1 MAETTPKPW
10 GETKFVGKPIAR
22 VDGYQRVSG
31 TAEYPSDVVLPDM
44 LYAAILR
51 CPHGH
56 ARVKKVDLA
65 NSREMPGVCAV
76 LSDADR
82 EAQIPW
88 YASPGGGG
96 SAGAS
101 RLFDPHCRFE
111 GEEVAAVAAETPQQA
126 WDAVRAI
133 RVEYEVLPSVV
144 DMEDALKPGAPAVQE
159 GGNRSGSP
167 REIKRGDVAKGFAE
181 ADVVLEETYRTSCEL
196 HTPAEPHGSVARWDG
211 NRLTVWD
218 SNQGPFAIQSALAA
232 ALNMPLSWVRVIS
245 PYMGGGFGSKLSLGK
260 YTVIA
265 ALLARETARPVKLFL
280 TREETF
286 RAVGN
291 RPAHIMKL
299 KAGVK
304 KDGTLTALQLTG
316 LGEVGAYPAGTS
328 VGYQIGALYRCAN
341 VLISESQAFIN
352 AGPNRPFRAPGFPQ
366 CSWALEQ
373 MMDALAEK
381 IGMDPVD
388 LRIKNYI
395 DAGQMEQN
403 RPYTSTGLRECLTQ
417 GAHAFGWKEA
427 RDRPKGNGP
436 WVRGVGV
443 AAGMWGS
450 QSGPPSTVQVSLYPD
465 GSASLNMGA
474 ADLGTGTK
482 TVMALVVAEELGV
495 PPDRIRIE
503 NADTGTTDFTRPSGG
518 SKTVFA
524 DSPAVRSAA
533 LQVKARVLEM
543 AAAQLKLPVTDLA
556 FEDGAV
562 VVQGGAKTLALREL
576 TQFRS
581 QQVVVGIGQRGP
593 DPTDKIVRP
602 FVAQFA
608 EVEVNTRTGETR
620 VLRMLAAHDSGRV
633 MDLLTYSNQVIGG
646 VTMGIGFALTER
658 RVMDAATGK
667 VANANWHD
675 YKIPTAKDVPVE
687 KTVLPIDLHDLECN
701 TTGTKG
707 IGEPATIPTAAAIA
721 NAFYD
726 ATGLRVTSAPITA
739 AKVLT
744 LLEERRK
751 RG

>member
-1 MAETTPKPW
+1 MVDTTSKTW
-10 GETKFVGKPIAR
+10 GETKFFGKPTPR
-22 VDGYQRVSG
+22 VDGYERTSG
-31 TAEYPSDVVLPDM
+31 TAVYPMDVILPDM

-56 ARVKKVDLA
+56 AQVTRVDASKA
-65 NSREMPGVCAV
+65 REMPGVRAV
-76 LSDADR
+76 LTDADQ

-88 YASPGGGG
+88 YSPPRPGGR
-96 SAGAS
+96 AS

-133 RVEYEVLPSVV
+133 AVEFQTLPAVV
-144 DMEDALKPGAPAVQE
+144 DMEEALKAGAPEVQD
-159 GGNRSGSP
+159 GGNRAGSGES
-167 REIKRGDVAKGFAE
+167 KRGDVAKGFAE

-196 HTPAEPHGSVARWDG
+196 HTAMEAHGSVARWDG

-218 SNQGPFAIQSALAA
+218 TNQGPFPIQAALAGS
-232 ALNMPLSWVRVIS
+232 LKLPLSKVRVIS
-245 PYMGGGFGSKLSLGK
+245 NYMGGGFGGKLALGK

-265 ALLARETARPVKLFL
+265 ALLARKTARPVKLFL

-286 RAVGN
+286 LAVGN

-328 VGYQIGALYRCAN
+328 VAYQIADLYKCPN

-352 AGPNRPFRAPGFPQ
+352 AGPNRAFRAPGFPQ

-388 LRIKNYI
+388 LRIKNYTPVC
-395 DAGQMEQN
+395 QTQQN
-403 RPYTSTGLRECLTQ
+403 KPYTSAGLRECLTE
-417 GAHAFGWKEA
+417 GAKAFNWKEA
-427 RDRPKGNGP
+427 RSRPRGSGP

-450 QSGPPSTVQVSLYPD
+450 QSGPPSTARVSLHAD
-465 GSASLNMGA
+465 GSATLNMGA

-495 PPDRIRIE
+495 PLERIRIE
-503 NADTGTTDFTRPSGG
+503 NADTGTTEYTRPSGG

-524 DSPAVRSAA
+524 DSPSVRSAA
-533 LQVKARVLEM
+533 LAVKARVLEM
-543 AAAQLKLPVTDLA
+543 ASAQLKVPIADLD
-556 FEDGAV
+556 FQDGAV
-562 VVQGGAKTLALREL
+562 VAPGGRKLATQEIAQLR
-576 TQFRS
+576 QD
-581 QQVVVGIGQRGP
+581 QVIVGVGVRGP
-593 DPTDKIVRP
+593 DPVDKVVRP

-608 EVEVNTRTGETR
+608 EVEVNTRTGEIR
-620 VLRMLAAHDSGRV
+620 VLRIAAAHDSGRV
-633 MDLLTYSNQVIGG
+633 ANLLTYRNQVIGG
-646 VTMGIGFALTER
+646 VTMGIGFALMEGR
-658 RVMDAATGK
+658 IMDAASGK
-667 VANANWHD
+667 MVNANWHD
-675 YKIPTAKDVPVE
+675 YKIPTSRDAPAD
-687 KTVLPIDLHDLECN
+687 KTVVPIDLHDTECN
-701 TTGTKG
+701 STGTKG
-707 IGEPATIPTAAAIA
+707 VGEPATIPTAAAIA
-721 NAFYD
+721 NAVYH
-726 ATGLRVTSAPITA
+726 ATGVRFTA
-739 AKVLT
+739 APMTPSRVLA
-744 LLEERRK
+744 LLKERK
-751 RG
+751 ARG